1 MNDFTPYQLQ
11 NGMCFTDE
19 KDRNLY
25 ETVASLHPHF
35 NIQFRWNDI
44 GLGNLYATVFAE
56 NARFC
61 VDNQK
66 WYLYDNGVWSIDKGD
81 IKSQGLMQKLLY
93 MLGYYIDDIKDEIDE
108 DIHKKYKIYVDKSSA
123 DPVVR
128 RALNA
133 AKNNMIINLT
143 DFDSDPYLLNCTN
156 GVYDLKHL
164 KFRNAKFDDYLTLST
179 TCSFPTLLHSTWCN
193 RWYTFIDEIT
203 EGDTDK
209 AQFLQRALGYSLLGI
224 NKAECMFIAYGQTR
238 CGKGTLFNSIAK
250 VLGSGENGYGG
261 TINSSLVCESKYKDK
276 DYNAPEPML
285 ADTVGVRYLTLSETK
300 SNAILD
306 ETAIK
311 SLTGRDPRKTRQLH
325 TAAFTFTPQFT
336 IWLSTNF
343 LPKVNDD
350 SVFKSD
356 RIWVIEFNKHFD
368 EASRDNNL
376 KELFD
381 TKEAQTTIFK
391 WLVDGYKDYAEQ
403 GLNPP
408 KCVRDATANYA
419 RQNDRVLCFKEDC
432 ILDAPGERV
441 SNAALYAKYKS
452 WCADE
457 ERSYN
462 PLGTTSFYKQ
472 FARFYNKI
480 DSNGFRG
487 FAGAKIKL
495 PDGMVTIKGGAS
507 K

>member
-1 MNDFTPYQLQ
+1 MTDYVPYQLN
-11 NGMCFTDE
+11 NGQVFADE
-19 KDRNLY
+19 NMGRLF
-25 ETVASLHPHF
+25 ELIASHTPHY
-35 NIQFRWNDI
+35 NIQFPWNDI
-44 GLGNLYATVFAE
+44 GLGNLYATVYADKS
-56 NARFC
+56 RFC
-61 VDNQK
+61 VDNLK
-66 WYLYDNGVWSIDKGD
+66 WYLYDNGRWSIDKGD
-81 IKSQGLMQKLLY
+81 IKSQGMMQTLVQ
-93 MLGYYIDDIKDEIDE
+93 MLKFYIDDIKETIDA
-108 DIHKKYKIYVDKSSA
+108 DTYKKYKTYVDKSSA

-133 AKNNMIINLT
+133 AKTNMIINYT
-143 DFDSDPYLLNCTN
+143 DFDANPYLLNCTN
-156 GVYDLKHL
+156 GVYDLREH
-164 KFRNAKFDDYLTLST
+164 KFRQAIPSDYFTLST
-179 TCSFPTLLHSTWCN
+179 SCPFPVALHINRCD

-203 EGDTDK
+203 EGNKEK

-261 TINSSLVCESKYKDK
+261 TINSSLVCESKFKDK

-300 SNAILD
+300 SNAVLD

-325 TAAFTFTPQFT
+325 STAFTFTPQFT

-368 EASRDNNL
+368 ENTRDNDL

-381 TKEAQTTIFK
+381 TKNAQMTILQ
-391 WLVDGYKDYAEQ
+391 WLVDGYRDYSVQ

-408 KCVRDATANYA
+408 QCVREATANYA

-432 ILDAPGERV
+432 VVDAPGERV
-441 SNAALYAKYKS
+441 SNGALYAKYKA
-452 WCADE
+452 WCMDE
-457 ERSYN
+457 ERSYT

-472 FARFYNKI
+472 FAKFYRKV
-480 DSNGFRG
+480 DANGFRG
-487 FAGAKIKL
+487 FADVKL
-495 PDGMVTIKGGAS
+495 KMSEGMVEIKRGE
-507 K
+507 

>member
-1 MNDFTPYQLQ
+1 MNDYTPYQLK
-11 NGMCFTDE
+11 NGMSFVNESDG
-19 KDRNLY
+19 KLY
-25 ETVASLHPHF
+25 EHIASLTPHH
-35 NIQFRWNDI
+35 NINFRWNDI
-44 GLGNLYATVFAE
+44 GLGNLYATVFSDRS
-56 NARFC
+56 RFC

-66 WYLYDNGVWSIDKGD
+66 WYLYENGLWSIDKGD
-81 IKSQGLMQKLLY
+81 IKSQGLMQTLIY
-93 MLGYYIDDIKDEIDE
+93 MLGYYIDDIRDSIE
-108 DIHKKYKIYVDKSSA
+108 DDVYKKYKTYVEKSSA
-123 DPVVR
+123 DHVVR
-128 RALNA
+128 RALNS
-133 AKNNMIINLT
+133 AKTNLIINIT
-143 DFDSDPYLLNCTN
+143 DFDSNPYLLHCTN
-156 GVYDLKHL
+156 GVYDLQKQS
-164 KFRNAKFDDYLTLST
+164 FRLATPEDYFTLTTSCAYPNGLFT
-179 TCSFPTLLHSTWCN
+179 KWCD
-193 RWYTFIDEIT
+193 RWYKFIDEIT
-203 EGDTDK
+203 EGNTEK

-238 CGKGTLFNSIAK
+238 CGKGTLFNSVAN

-261 TINSSLVCESKYKDK
+261 TINSALVCESKYKEK
-276 DYNAPEPML
+276 DYNAAEPML

-300 SNAILD
+300 SNATLD

-368 EASRDNNL
+368 ENSRDNDL

-381 TKEAQTTIFK
+381 TREAHLTILK
-391 WLVDGYKDYAEQ
+391 WLVDGYRDYAKQ

-408 KCVRDATANYA
+408 QCVRDATANYA
-419 RQNDRVLCFKEDC
+419 RQNDRVLCFKEEC
-432 ILDAPGERV
+432 VVDAPGERV
-441 SNAALYAKYKS
+441 SNAALYAKYKT
-452 WCADE
+452 WCMDE

-472 FARFYNKI
+472 FARFYRKV
-480 DSNGFRG
+480 DGNGFRG
-487 FAGAKIKL
+487 FANVKL
-495 PDGMVTIKGGAS
+495 KMPDGMVEIISSAQK
-507 K
+507 